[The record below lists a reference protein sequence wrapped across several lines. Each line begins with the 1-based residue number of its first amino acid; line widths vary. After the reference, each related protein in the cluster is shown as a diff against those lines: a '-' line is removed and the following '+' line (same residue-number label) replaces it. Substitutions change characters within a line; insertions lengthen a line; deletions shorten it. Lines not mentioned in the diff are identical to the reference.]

1 MSPDKNNEP
10 IKITLDDL
18 ARLEAPAPAAAAAMP
33 GRGPGGAKV
42 YGSVG
47 EAADQRV
54 ETHEERGS
62 ILLQAWFYLGIA
74 GLLGAI
80 LAWAISEPA
89 FIDSGGHRWGNLWM
103 MPVVAMLQCV
113 GFLIAERISDR
124 PAQKS

>member
-1 MSPDKNNEP
+1 MHHDTKNAP

-18 ARLEAPAPAAAAAMP
+18 ARVETTAPAAAAAMP

-42 YGSVG
+42 YGGVG

-74 GLLGAI
+74 GLVGAV
-80 LAWAISEPA
+80 LASAISEPA
-89 FIDSGGHRWGNLWM
+89 FIGGGGHRSGELSRM
-103 MPVVAMLQCV
+103 
-113 GFLIAERISDR
+113 R
-124 PAQKS
+124 

>member
-1 MSPDKNNEP
+1 
-10 IKITLDDL
+10 
-18 ARLEAPAPAAAAAMP
+18 MP

-74 GLLGAI
+74 GLLGAF
-80 LAWAISEPA
+80 LAWAISEPS
-89 FIDSGGHRWGNLWM
+89 FIASGGHRRGNLWM
-103 MPVVAMLQCV
+103 WPMLVTPHCLV
-113 GFLIAERISDR
+113 FALPESIVERTAKKAAF
-124 PAQKS
+124 PGLP